1 MTILPKLLRTLFV
14 PLEWPF
20 RVAEHRRTLADLAA
34 MDDHGLR
41 DIGLTRQDL
50 RDVMAM
56 PLSADP
62 TRLLAARADERACAS
77 LAGRAPRAP
86 RPKRL
91 PPPAWRTAA
100 E

>member
-1 MTILPKLLRTLFV
+1 MTALTSLLRLFLV
-14 PLEWPF
+14 VLAWPF

-50 RDVMAM
+50 RDVTAL
-56 PLSADP
+56 PLGADP
-62 TRLLAARADERACAS
+62 TGLLAVRADERARAS
-77 LAGRAPRAP
+77 LAAQAPPAP